1 MRNLYDQNMI
11 KILIFTVF
19 AIMIVHRYT
28 LMYNLLCR
36 KSANS
41 RSGIC
46 GSLWE
51 KFLLPVVSSWVSGD
65 KTKWLLL
72 YWNMGIAKMI
82 NYIHKPLLLFLIL
95 NLILELK
102 YTNWSYHTEG
112 KTSLGSNILSR
123 NYFQN
128 PKVKNNFDN
137 WCLDVWKVK
146 PGIM

>member
-46 GSLWE
+46 GSL
-51 KFLLPVVSSWVSGD
+51 
-65 KTKWLLL
+65 
-72 YWNMGIAKMI
+72 
-82 NYIHKPLLLFLIL
+82 
-95 NLILELK
+95 
-102 YTNWSYHTEG
+102 
-112 KTSLGSNILSR
+112 
-123 NYFQN
+123 
-128 PKVKNNFDN
+128 
-137 WCLDVWKVK
+137 
-146 PGIM
+146 